1 MVYKT
6 FHVVERGQVA
16 HLHEDTTG
24 ACAPQQWKS
33 RGGGTDGTQKGKDS
47 AVQGVALPVLHSPK
61 VQYSSLV

>member
-47 AVQGVALPVLHSPK
+47 AVQGVAFVLHSPK